1 MSENPLSVSPVEGR
15 LNLKVEKMESFVNF
29 GRSRPNDAAFDL
41 YATEDVTILPGET
54 KVIPTGVKMK
64 FDQGWFM
71 KIEGRSGLALKEC
84 LQPNGGVIDCTY
96 RDEVKVILHHHVSY
110 KAIRRVFDSIAKS
123 PFKLKQT
130 IEDAITASAYHVKR
144 GDKIAQIVPIR
155 IDHSDF
161 EFVDS
166 LDENLER
173 GKNGFG
179 SSGM

>member
-1 MSENPLSVSPVEGR
+1 MSENP

-54 KVIPTGVKMK
+54 KVVPTGVKMQ

-71 KIEGRSGLALKEC
+71 KIEGRSGLALKQG
-84 LQPNGGVIDCTY
+84 LQPLGGVIDCTY
-96 RDEVKVILHHHVSY
+96 RDEVKVILHFNEMSTVSMEGNFENGPDTY
-110 KAIRRVFDSIAKS
+110 DMTIKITRR
-123 PFKLKQT
+123 P
-130 IEDAITASAYHVKR
+130 AYHVKR

-155 IDHSDF
+155 LNHSDF

-166 LDENLER
+166 LDENIER
-173 GKNGFG
+173 GKNGLG
-179 SSGM
+179 SSGR